1 MPPDSVDRPALPA
14 HIAVEGPIG
23 AGKTSLARRLAEHLG
38 ARLVLEAAD
47 ANPFLPRFYEDCAR
61 HALPTQLFFLFQ
73 RVEQMRELLQRD
85 LFGGHVVTDFMLDK
99 DPLFARLT
107 LSEDEYRLY
116 QKIYTSVAP
125 QSAVP
130 DLVIYLQAPVDVL
143 MARVRARG
151 VGYEQG
157 IDRDYLARVSD
168 AYAQYFYHYEA
179 CPLMI
184 VNSEHL
190 NFVDDASDLDLLIAR
205 LPHVRGREF
214 LNRGE

>member
-1 MPPDSVDRPALPA
+1 MPGY
-14 HIAVEGPIG
+14 IAVEGPIG

-38 ARLVLEAAD
+38 ARLVLEAAES
-47 ANPFLPRFYEDCAR
+47 NPFLPHFYEDRAR

-85 LFGGHVVTDFMLDK
+85 LFAGPVVTDFMLDK

-116 QKIYTSVAP
+116 QKIHATLAP
-125 QSAVP
+125 QSPLP
-130 DLVIYLQAPVDVL
+130 DLVIYLQAPVEVL
-143 MARVRARG
+143 VERVRARG
-151 VGYEQG
+151 IGYEQG
-157 IDRDYLARVSD
+157 IDREYLARLSD
-168 AYAQYFYHYEA
+168 AYARYFYHYEA
-179 CPLMI
+179 SPLMI

-190 NFVDDASDLDLLIAR
+190 NFVDDTGDFDWLLAR

-214 LNRGE
+214 VNRG

>member
-1 MPPDSVDRPALPA
+1 MPGY
-14 HIAVEGPIG
+14 IAVEGPIG

-38 ARLVLEAAD
+38 ARLVLEAAES
-47 ANPFLPRFYEDCAR
+47 NPFLPRFYEDRAR

-85 LFGGHVVTDFMLDK
+85 LFAGPVVTDFMLDK

-116 QKIYTSVAP
+116 QKIHATLAP
-125 QSAVP
+125 QSPLP
-130 DLVIYLQAPVDVL
+130 DLVIYLQAPVEVL
-143 MARVRARG
+143 VERVRARG
-151 VGYEQG
+151 IGYEQG
-157 IDRDYLARVSD
+157 IDREYLARLSD
-168 AYAQYFYHYEA
+168 AYARYFYHYEA
-179 CPLMI
+179 SPLMI

-190 NFVDDASDLDLLIAR
+190 NFVDDTGDFDWLLAR

-214 LNRGE
+214 VNRG

>member
-1 MPPDSVDRPALPA
+1 LPPDTVDRPALPGY
-14 HIAVEGPIG
+14 IAVEGPIG

-38 ARLVLEAAD
+38 ARLVLEAAES
-47 ANPFLPRFYEDCAR
+47 NPFLPRFYEDRAR

-85 LFGGHVVTDFMLDK
+85 LFVGPVVTDFMLDK

-116 QKIYTSVAP
+116 QKIHATLAP
-125 QSAVP
+125 QSPLP
-130 DLVIYLQAPVDVL
+130 DLVIYLQAPVEVL
-143 MARVRARG
+143 VERVRARG
-151 VGYEQG
+151 IGYEQG
-157 IDRDYLARVSD
+157 IDREYLARLSD
-168 AYAQYFYHYEA
+168 AYARYFYHYEA
-179 CPLMI
+179 SPLMI

-190 NFVDDASDLDLLIAR
+190 NFVDDTGDFDWLLAR

-214 LNRGE
+214 VNRG